1 MCQNNLCKIFLQ
13 FALLLYNA
21 HNMLMFYRANLTNAD
36 FRKMLM
42 TPAPK
47 QAKVKPQVTI
57 ANVEKE
63 KLKERE
69 RRLKEKKV

>member
-1 MCQNNLCKIFLQ
+1 
-13 FALLLYNA
+13 
-21 HNMLMFYRANLTNAD
+21 MFYRANLTNAD

>member
-1 MCQNNLCKIFLQ
+1 
-13 FALLLYNA
+13 
-21 HNMLMFYRANLTNAD
+21 
-36 FRKMLM
+36 MLM

-69 RRLKEKKV
+69 RRLKEKKVTVIFIPSIMFAFPFYPLSIFGY

>member
-1 MCQNNLCKIFLQ
+1 
-13 FALLLYNA
+13 
-21 HNMLMFYRANLTNAD
+21 MFFQCFFRANLTNAD

-69 RRLKEKKV
+69 RRLKEKKVGIPVYFFSFY